1 MDDKFKF
8 VVESSPWRANAEI
21 GAHEISGDESDDE
34 LLTLLNETIGACE
47 EQQSNAGHVHNKS
60 AVLDWMRRVRD
71 AKAKENVD
79 E

>member
-8 VVESSPWRANAEI
+8 VVESTPWRSNAEI
-21 GAHEISGDESDDE
+21 AASEISGDNSDDE
-34 LLTLLNETIGACE
+34 LLMLLDETIGGCE
-47 EQQSNAGHVHNKS
+47 EQQANAGQVSNKT

-71 AKAKENVD
+71 AKAKAD